1 MKRIRQMAFFTAFIA
16 AMVVVQSSLVH
27 AESGADRVVDR
38 ASFQRYLD
46 LFNHKD
52 PSAFER
58 YYSPDAR
65 MSNGNLVF
73 QGVAQIKEHYRKIWG
88 AMDEEV
94 VVEEFVYDG
103 KTLAVQLHAT
113 FHVPSDAE
121 DTPFGPIRK
130 GERFDYRGAVIYK
143 FDEAGKFIDVRIAY
157 YGFTRTTDGVTR
169 SMGMPH

>member
-1 MKRIRQMAFFTAFIA
+1 MKLARQIALFTLLISAFA
-16 AMVVVQSSLVH
+16 SLQISP
-27 AESGADRVVDR
+27 ALADPGTDRVTDR

-58 YYSPDAR
+58 YYAPDAR

-94 VVEEFVYDG
+94 AVEEFVYDG

-113 FHVPSDAE
+113 FHVPRDAQ
-121 DTPFGPIRK
+121 DTPFGPIRQ
-130 GERFDYRGAVIYK
+130 GERFDFRGAVLYK
-143 FDEAGKFIDVRIAY
+143 FDAAGKFSDVRIAY
-157 YGFTRTTDGVTR
+157 YGFTRTTDGVTH

>member
-1 MKRIRQMAFFTAFIA
+1 MKLTRQIALFTLLI
-16 AMVVVQSSLVH
+16 SSLAIFQTTWAY
-27 AESGADRVVDR
+27 AELASERVVDR

-58 YYSPDAR
+58 YYAPDAR

-73 QGVAQIKEHYRKIWG
+73 QGVEQIKEHYRKIWG

-94 VVEEFVYDG
+94 AVEEFLYDG
-103 KTLAVQLHAT
+103 KTLAVQLHVT
-113 FHVPSDAE
+113 FHVPRDAK
-121 DTPFGPIRK
+121 DTPFGPIHK

-143 FDEAGKFIDVRIAY
+143 FNEAGKFSDARIAY
-157 YGFTRTTDGVTR
+157 YGFTRTTDGVTH